1 MSESQEQEIVP
12 IAEPRSGGCLK
23 KVVVGVIGLT
33 VVVIGVLLLV
43 LPGPGLL
50 VIAGGISILALEF
63 AWARRLMHRMKG
75 AVKKVRRKRS

>member
-1 MSESQEQEIVP
+1 MNVSQDKQI
-12 IAEPRSGGCLK
+12 EPVEAPKSGGCLK
-23 KVVVGVIGLT
+23 KLIIAVIGLT
-33 VVVIGVLLLV
+33 VIAIGVLLLV

-75 AVKKVRRKRS
+75 AVKKVRGKRA